1 MAPRPSS
8 RRSDGNLGIG
18 LILLFIVGVIGACV
32 HSTNLNNAKSTPQV
46 ESGETGTPS
55 RME

>member
-1 MAPRPSS
+1 MSPRPSS

-18 LILLFIVGVIGACV
+18 LVLLLIVGLIGACAQGF
-32 HSTNLNNAKSTPQV
+32 NNNASRSTTHDLHDEV
-46 ESGETGTPS
+46 GTPS